1 MSLQL
6 HQRLVHAPVFESFTP
21 QKRPRIKAILL
32 IPEPAVA
39 PQIKEDRMMDLMT
52 ERVTAKVKTVQAH
65 QARLAEN
72 PEWQELAANLARSIA
87 KDVRSHEDADLDD
100 CEDQDGQI
108 SYHDNLVQLRAD
120 YYASI
125 RM

>member
-21 QKRPRIKAILL
+21 QKRPQIKAILV
-32 IPEPAVA
+32 IPEPAPG
-39 PQIKEDRMMDLMT
+39 PQVKKDRMMDLMT
-52 ERVTAKVKTVQAH
+52 ARVTKEIEAVQSH

-72 PEWQELAANLARSIA
+72 PDWQELAASLARSVA
-87 KDVRSHEDADLDD
+87 QGARSYKAVDLEDY
-100 CEDQDGQI
+100 EDQDEQV
-108 SYHDNLVQLRAD
+108 SYHDNLRALRAD

-125 RM
+125 QL